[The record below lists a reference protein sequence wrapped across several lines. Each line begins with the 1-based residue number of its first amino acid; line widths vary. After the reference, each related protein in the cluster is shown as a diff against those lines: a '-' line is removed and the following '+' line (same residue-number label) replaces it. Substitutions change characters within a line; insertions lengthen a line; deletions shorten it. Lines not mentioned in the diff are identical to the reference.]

1 MVEGPILILIFIL
14 AVVFI
19 IISTSILK
27 FHPFLSLLIV
37 SFGIGLAVKMPLE
50 NIVNTIN
57 QGFGQ
62 IMNYIG
68 LVIVL
73 GTIIGTILDK
83 SGGALK
89 IADVILKVFGKKK
102 PAFAMS
108 IIGAI
113 VSIPVFCDSGF
124 VILSS
129 LNKAISERS
138 KVSLTTLTIALSS
151 GLLATHTL
159 VPPTPGPIA
168 AAGNIGASNYLG
180 TIILVGLI
188 TSIPAILVGYN
199 WAKYIG
205 RRIKIVNKEQVNNI
219 SKILNNQV
227 ELPSAIKSFS
237 PIVVPIILITLS
249 SIIKMLDITGNVANI
264 FHFVGSPLG
273 ALMIGTVLSF
283 SLFPKFSEEYVNKWI
298 GKGIMLAGPILLI
311 TGAGG
316 AFGSILKA
324 TSMTDL
330 LQSATAESYFTGST
344 LLIIAFLIA
353 AALKISQGSSTAALV
368 ITSSMLAPF
377 LISANIVSPI
387 ELSLVVMAIGG
398 GAMTVSHANDS
409 YFWVVT
415 QFSGMKVSDSY
426 KSFTVVTLFQGLTVL
441 VTTLIFYQ
449 ILRYITAI

>member
-1 MVEGPILILIFIL
+1 MVEGPILIFIFIA

-19 IISTSILK
+19 IISTSIIKL
-27 FHPFLSLLIV
+27 HPFLSLLLA
-37 SFGIGLAVKMPLE
+37 SFGIGIAVRMPLDL
-50 NIVNTIN
+50 IVKTIN

-62 IMNYIG
+62 IMIYIG

-73 GTIIGTILDK
+73 GTIIGTVLDK

-89 IADVILKVFGKKK
+89 IADVILKLFGKKR

-129 LNKAISERS
+129 LNKAVSKRSNIS
-138 KVSLTTLTIALSS
+138 LATLTIALSS
-151 GLLATHTL
+151 GLYATHTL

-168 AAGNIGASNYLG
+168 AAGNIGASDFLG
-180 TIILVGLI
+180 TIIWIGLL
-188 TSIPAILVGYN
+188 TSIPAIFVGYK

-205 RRIKIVNKEQVNNI
+205 KKIQINEDKRQVDI
-219 SKILNNQV
+219 SDMLKDVTN
-227 ELPSAIKSFS
+227 LPSTFKSFG
-237 PIVVPIILITLS
+237 PIVLPIVLIAIASTVKLLEVS
-249 SIIKMLDITGNVANI
+249 GKMAELMI
-264 FHFVGSPLG
+264 FIGSPLV
-273 ALMIGTVLSF
+273 ALLLGTAWAF
-283 SLFPKFSEEYVNKWI
+283 TLFPKFDEKHIRGWI
-298 GKGIMLAGPILLI
+298 GKGISLSGPILLI

-324 TSMTDL
+324 TPMVDL
-330 LQSATAESYFTGST
+330 FESITSASNSSGIIII
-344 LLIIAFLIA
+344 IIAFVVA

-377 LISANIVSPI
+377 LISSNLESPI
-387 ELSLVVMAIGG
+387 ALALIVMAIGG

-415 QFSGMKVSDSY
+415 QFSGLNVSDSY
-426 KSFTVVTLFQGLTVL
+426 KSFTMVTLFQGITVL
-441 VTTLIFYQ
+441 VTTILLYQ
-449 ILRYITAI
+449 ILL

>member
-1 MVEGPILILIFIL
+1 MLEGPILFVIFIL
-14 AVVFI
+14 AIVFI
-19 IISTSILK
+19 IVSTSVLK
-27 FHPFLSLLIV
+27 LHPFLALIGA
-37 SFGIGLAVKMPLE
+37 SFGIGLSVNMPLDM
-50 NIVNTIN
+50 IISTIN
-57 QGFGQ
+57 NGFGS
-62 IMNYIG
+62 IMIYIG

-89 IADVILKVFGKKK
+89 IADVILNIFGKKR

-129 LNKAISERS
+129 LNKAISKRS
-138 KVSLTTLTIALSS
+138 KISLTTLTIALSS

-168 AAGNIGASNYLG
+168 AAGNIGASSYLG
-180 TIILVGLI
+180 TIIIVGI
-188 TSIPAILVGYN
+188 VTSIPAIFVGYF
-199 WAKYIG
+199 WANYIG
-205 RRIKIVNKEQVNNI
+205 QKVVIENNVI
-219 SKILNNQV
+219 IDDVSNILNNQSD
-227 ELPSAIKSFS
+227 LPSAWKSFS
-237 PIVVPIILITLS
+237 PIVVPILLITTA
-249 SIIKMLDITGNVANI
+249 SIIKLMNITGSLANI
-264 FHFVGSPLG
+264 LYFIGSPLG
-273 ALMIGTVLSF
+273 ALSIGTILSF
-283 SLFPKFSEEYVNKWI
+283 FLFPKFSEEYVNKWV
-298 GKGIMLAGPILLI
+298 GNGISLAGPILLI

-324 TSMTDL
+324 TPMTEL
-330 LQSATAESYFTGST
+330 LKNATTESNFTGFT
-344 LLIIAFLIA
+344 LIIIAFLIA
-353 AALKISQGSSTAALV
+353 SALKISQGSSTASLV

-377 LISANIVSPI
+377 LVSANVISPI

-415 QFSGMKVSDSY
+415 QFSGLSVSNAY
-426 KSFTVVTLFQGLTVL
+426 KSYTVVTLLQGMTVL
-441 VTTLIFYQ
+441 VTTLILYQ
-449 ILRYITAI
+449 VLLK

>member
-1 MVEGPILILIFIL
+1 MIEGPILFVIFI
-14 AVVFI
+14 AAIIFI
-19 IISTSILK
+19 IVSTSVLK
-27 FHPFLSLLIV
+27 LHPFLALLAA
-37 SFGIGLAVKMPLE
+37 SFGIGLTVKMPLE
-50 NIVNTIN
+50 MIISTIN
-57 QGFGQ
+57 NGFGS
-62 IMNYIG
+62 IMIYIG

-83 SGGALK
+83 SKGALK
-89 IADVILKVFGKKK
+89 IADVILNIFGKKR
-102 PAFAMS
+102 PALAMS

-129 LNKAISERS
+129 LNKAISKRS
-138 KVSLTTLTIALSS
+138 KISLTTLTIALSS

-180 TIILVGLI
+180 TIIMVGII
-188 TSIPAILVGYN
+188 TSIPAIFIGYF

-205 RRIKIVNKEQVNNI
+205 QKIVIENNENI
-219 SKILNNQV
+219 DDVSQILKNQLG
-227 ELPSAIKSFS
+227 LPSAWKSFS
-237 PIVVPIILITLS
+237 PIVVPIVLITTAS
-249 SIIKMLDITGNVANI
+249 VIKLLNITGGFANVFYFI
-264 FHFVGSPLG
+264 GSPLG
-273 ALMIGTVLSF
+273 ALTIGTILAF
-283 SLFPKFSEEYVNKWI
+283 FLFPKFSEEYINKWV
-298 GKGIMLAGPILLI
+298 GKGISLAGPILLI

-324 TSMTDL
+324 TPMTEL
-330 LQSATAESYFTGST
+330 LKNSTSEGNFTGLT

-353 AALKISQGSSTAALV
+353 SALKISQGSSTASLV

-377 LISANIVSPI
+377 LLSANVISPI

-415 QFSGMKVSDSY
+415 QFSGLSVSDAY
-426 KSFTVVTLFQGLTVL
+426 KSYTVVTLLQGITVL
-441 VTTLIFYQ
+441 ATTLILYQ
-449 ILRYITAI
+449 VLL

>member
-1 MVEGPILILIFIL
+1 MVEGPILIFIFIA

-19 IISTSILK
+19 IISTSIIKL
-27 FHPFLSLLIV
+27 HPFLSLLLA
-37 SFGIGLAVKMPLE
+37 SFGIGIAVRMPLDL
-50 NIVNTIN
+50 IVKTIN

-62 IMNYIG
+62 IMIYIG

-73 GTIIGTILDK
+73 GTIIGTVLDK

-89 IADVILKVFGKKK
+89 IADVILKLFGKKR

-129 LNKAISERS
+129 LNKAVSKRSNIS
-138 KVSLTTLTIALSS
+138 LATLTIALSS
-151 GLLATHTL
+151 GLYATHTL

-168 AAGNIGASNYLG
+168 AAGNIGASDFLG
-180 TIILVGLI
+180 TIIWIGLL
-188 TSIPAILVGYN
+188 TSIPAIFVGYK

-205 RRIKIVNKEQVNNI
+205 KKIQINEDKRQADI
-219 SKILNNQV
+219 SDMLKDVTN
-227 ELPSAIKSFS
+227 LPSTFKSFG
-237 PIVVPIILITLS
+237 PIVLPIVLIAIASTVKLLEVS
-249 SIIKMLDITGNVANI
+249 GKMAELMI
-264 FHFVGSPLG
+264 FIGSPLV
-273 ALMIGTVLSF
+273 ALLLGTAWAF
-283 SLFPKFSEEYVNKWI
+283 TLFPKFDEKHIRGWI
-298 GKGIMLAGPILLI
+298 GKGISLSGPILLI

-324 TSMTDL
+324 TPMADL
-330 LQSATAESYFTGST
+330 FESITSASNSSGIIII
-344 LLIIAFLIA
+344 IIAFVVA

-377 LISANIVSPI
+377 LISSNLESPI
-387 ELSLVVMAIGG
+387 ALALIVMAIGG

-415 QFSGMKVSDSY
+415 QFSGLNVSDSY
-426 KSFTVVTLFQGLTVL
+426 RSFTMVTLFQGITVL
-441 VTTLIFYQ
+441 VTTILLYQ
-449 ILRYITAI
+449 ILL